1 MWSVV
6 MLRSYLSAALGNLG
20 RNWLYA
26 GVTVLGLAVSFAAAI
41 LIGLY
46 VRDEFTFERFI
57 QDHDRVY
64 RFEADVT
71 LPGQRPQPMVFTS
84 GRAAGYLKLDFPE
97 IETAA
102 RLTVTRSEIRIGDV
116 AGTSAVA
123 WADPDFFRVMAYP
136 VLAGDARAALEAP
149 DGVVLTHQAARRLFG
164 SDAPIGRVLQI
175 NPAMDFARGLPPEEL
190 RALTSFHPMRVLAV
204 LTDIPSNTHLNAEI
218 YASGRAPFSAT
229 ALDDRR
235 GGPLAANDLT
245 YLKLRPGVSAA
256 ALADRLARFADH
268 RFPAIGGGPS
278 VFRYRLLALPDIH
291 FTDAGLGPSGI
302 LRPSSDRKVVAGIG
316 GVGVLVVII
325 AALNFVALTNA
336 RGARRAVEV
345 GVRKAAGA
353 RRLDLIVQ
361 FMGEAALQVAIAMAI
376 AVALADMALGPVNA
390 FLQRT
395 LRFDYLGD
403 PGVAAAIAAGGVLT
417 ALLAGVYPALALS
430 GFRPSSALKG
440 GAIQPGGAGHA
451 QQAMVVGQFAILIG
465 LIVMTATVY
474 RQTAFALRDSLRM
487 DINQVIW
494 MAAPCRSAFTQ
505 QAGAL
510 PGVKA
515 VACASRNAF
524 EMGMM
529 QTRAVMPDRSVREV
543 NQSSVDVGFF
553 ELQGIRP
560 LAGRLFS
567 RSHGEDMTLD
577 RPESVPDLQP
587 SIILNESAARE
598 LGYARPQDAV
608 GRTVTWDRALGPAGT
623 AGPPRPRP
631 SRVVGVV
638 PDFTFASIRRRI
650 EPSIYY
656 VDPAEASLVVIKLDG
671 RTAPENLTA
680 IQQLWSRTGHDRPAG
695 YVFESQMMDDLYR
708 DVVVQGTVVAVCAG
722 LAIAVAGIGL
732 FSLAAFT
739 TERRIKEIGVRKAMG
754 ARTTDIVRLLL
765 WRFTQPVL
773 WANLIAWPAAFWV
786 MDRWLNGFAYRVDLP
801 AWLFLAASVTGV
813 GIAWATVSIHTV
825 LVARAK
831 PAGALRYE

>member
-1 MWSVV
+1 

-46 VRDEFTFERFI
+46 VRDEYAFERFI
-57 QDHDRVY
+57 PDNQRVY

-84 GRAAGYLKLDFPE
+84 GRAAGFLKLDFPE
-97 IETAA
+97 VETAA

-164 SDAPIGRVLQI
+164 SDAPIGHILQI
-175 NPAMDFARGLPPEEL
+175 NPARDFARGLPADEL
-190 RALTSFHPMRVLAV
+190 RMLTSFHPMRVLAV
-204 LTDIPSNTHLNAEI
+204 LADMPSNTHLNAEI

-229 ALDDRR
+229 AVDDRQ
-235 GGPLAANDLT
+235 GAPLAANDLT

-256 ALADRLARFADH
+256 ALAARLPRFADR

-278 VFRYRLLALPDIH
+278 VFRYRLLALPDVH
-291 FTDAGLGPSGI
+291 FADAGLGPSGI

-316 GVGVLVVII
+316 GVGVLVVLI

-336 RGARRAVEV
+336 RGARRAMEV

-353 RRLDLIVQ
+353 RRLDLVIQ
-361 FMGEAALQVAIAMAI
+361 FMGEALLQVAVAMVI

-390 FLQRT
+390 FLQKT
-395 LRFDYLGD
+395 LRFDYVGD
-403 PGVAAAIAAGGVLT
+403 PRVALALVGGALAT
-417 ALLAGVYPALALS
+417 AVLAGLYPALALS
-430 GFRPSSALKG
+430 AFRPASALKG
-440 GAIQPGGAGHA
+440 GAIQPGGASRA

-465 LIVMTATVY
+465 LIVMTGTVY
-474 RQTAFALRDSLRM
+474 RQTTFALRDSLRM
-487 DINQVIW
+487 DVNQVIW

-505 QAGAL
+505 QVAAL

-515 VACASRNAF
+515 AACASRNAF
-524 EMGMM
+524 QMGMM
-529 QTRAVMPDRSVREV
+529 QTRVVMPDRSVREV
-543 NQSSVDVGFF
+543 NQSAVDVGFF

-567 RSHGEDMTLD
+567 RDHGEDMTLD
-577 RPESVPDLQP
+577 RRDPGDEAQP
-587 SIILNESAARE
+587 AVVLNESAARH
-598 LGYARPQDAV
+598 LGYARPQEAV
-608 GRTVTWDRALGPAGT
+608 GRTVSWDRALGPAGT

-638 PDFTFASIRRRI
+638 PDFSFASIRTQTP
-650 EPSIYY
+650 PSIYY
-656 VDPAEASLVVIKLDG
+656 VNPAESGLLVFKLDG
-671 RTAPENLTA
+671 RAIPETLA
-680 IQQLWSRTGHDRPAG
+680 QIRRLWARTSRDRPAG
-695 YVFESQMMDDLYR
+695 YVFESQDIQDLYR
-708 DVVVQGTVVAVCAG
+708 DVVVQGVVIAICSG
-722 LAIAVAGIGL
+722 LAISIACLGL

-754 ARTTDIVRLLL
+754 ARTVDIVRLLL

-773 WANLIAWPAAFWV
+773 WANLIAWPAAFWA
-786 MDRWLNGFAYRVDLP
+786 MDRWLSGFAYRVDLP
-801 AWLFLAASVTGV
+801 AWLFLAASAGGV
-813 GIAWATVSIHTV
+813 LIAWATVSAHTL